1 MIFIQI
7 RREILLKG
15 ERKKLRERER
25 ERDCEREI
33 ERQSGKLRE
42 REKN

>member
-25 ERDCEREI
+25 EREI
-33 ERQSGKLRE
+33 ARE
-42 REKN
+42 RN